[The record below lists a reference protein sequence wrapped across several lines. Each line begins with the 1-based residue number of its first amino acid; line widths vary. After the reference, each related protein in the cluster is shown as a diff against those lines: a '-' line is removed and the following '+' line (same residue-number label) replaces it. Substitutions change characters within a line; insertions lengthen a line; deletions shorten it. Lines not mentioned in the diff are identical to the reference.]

1 VPFLGIAAVLVA
13 WSRRRQQ
20 PGGFSAEKALTPMA
34 EFDAL
39 VEHLEK
45 RVGHESI
52 EGLCDRLAHGMRRYL
67 QRQSMHPAAD
77 MTSYEL
83 RLLVRDLG
91 WPDNARRLLPSVM
104 STADQVRFARVAA
117 VDGDFRSALHSA
129 REVARSIDD
138 HLAMERAARELEE
151 GK

>member
-1 VPFLGIAAVLVA
+1 
-13 WSRRRQQ
+13 
-20 PGGFSAEKALTPMA
+20 
-34 EFDAL
+34 
-39 VEHLEK
+39 
-45 RVGHESI
+45 
-52 EGLCDRLAHGMRRYL
+52 MRRYL